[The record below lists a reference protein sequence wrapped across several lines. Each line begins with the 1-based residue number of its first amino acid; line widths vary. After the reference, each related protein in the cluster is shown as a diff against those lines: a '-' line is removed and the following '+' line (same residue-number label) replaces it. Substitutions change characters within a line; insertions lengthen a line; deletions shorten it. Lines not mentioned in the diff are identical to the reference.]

1 MKSFTTYKLSNK
13 EFPEKLP
20 PWNIIIVKA
29 LSTMAKFSLPLVL

>member
-1 MKSFTTYKLSNK
+1 MKSFTTYKIADK

-20 PWNIIIVKA
+20 PWNIIVVKA